1 MTLAELTRAIDSK
14 KRLQKQEAREKA
26 YYDYILADLIGRS
39 ISRLYSSS
47 GKMPE
52 LSEAYPSLFDNQEI
66 EEQKRARQAELSAIR
81 FRQFAKF
88 HNDRF
93 KEAANKDE

>member
-14 KRLQKQEAREKA
+14 KRLQKQEARERA
-26 YYDYILADLIGRS
+26 CYDYVLADLIGRS

-66 EEQKRARQAELSAIR
+66 EAHKRARQAELSAIR

-93 KEAANKDE
+93 KEAANKNE

>member
-1 MTLAELTRAIDSK
+1 MTLAELTRAIESK
-14 KRLQKQEAREKA
+14 KRVMDTEAREKA
-26 YYDYILADLIGRS
+26 CFDYILADLIGRS

-52 LSEAYPSLFDNQEI
+52 LYEAYPTLFDNEEI
-66 EEQKRARQAELSAIR
+66 EVKKQQQKAELSAIR

-88 HNDRF
+88 HN
-93 KEAANKDE
+93 NKISGGGNDK